1 MKQQVT
7 EQEIILWKK
16 EHLDTKSKTFCGAK
30 WLTSTIWLYNGTT
43 SSCHHNPPHPI
54 DLDQAKQDPGRLN
67 STDQKIKERQ
77 LMREGKRPEGCQY
90 CWVIEDSGGI
100 PDRVV
105 YSNNTSNNDDEPGH
119 KWKSLDDVWESKTD
133 IIDPRV
139 LEVSFDR
146 TCQLACSYCCP
157 EVSSSWARDI
167 RNHGAYENITTDD
180 RNLYKST
187 ADDRIKFKIN
197 ESNPYADAFFDWWE
211 KSLKDNLRILRLTG
225 GEPMMSGYTWKFLDW
240 LIDNPDCSLQQ
251 IHITTNLA
259 YDNSVLEKLFD
270 KVKQIKPRV
279 ILAVSGE
286 SIGAT
291 GDYIRDGF
299 NWSQWETNM
308 ESVAKS
314 NLFTQVEILTTMG
327 ALGATGFV
335 KFLEWL
341 EVQKKKYG
349 ADFYSLYINI
359 VRFPTFQNVVVLPQ
373 TVRNQLSLDISNFV
387 NNSSVFNKNEIAII
401 TRFANYLKDIKE
413 PHRGEHNLEFSDLAE
428 DINISGLR
436 KDFKSFFQQYDLRRD
451 KNFTEI
457 FPKLT
462 EWYNTL

>member
-1 MKQQVT
+1 
-7 EQEIILWKK
+7 
-16 EHLDTKSKTFCGAK
+16 
-30 WLTSTIWLYNGTT
+30 
-43 SSCHHNPPHPI
+43 
-54 DLDQAKQDPGRLN
+54 
-67 STDQKIKERQ
+67 
-77 LMREGKRPEGCQY
+77 EGCQY

-314 NLFTQVEILTTMG
+314 NLFTQVEVLTTMG

-373 TVRNQLSLDISNFV
+373 TVTNQLSLDISNFV
-387 NNSSVFNKNEIAII
+387 NNSSVFNKNEIAMI

-413 PHRGEHNLEFSDLAE
+413 PHRGGA
-428 DINISGLR
+428 
-436 KDFKSFFQQYDLRRD
+436 
-451 KNFTEI
+451 
-457 FPKLT
+457 
-462 EWYNTL
+462 